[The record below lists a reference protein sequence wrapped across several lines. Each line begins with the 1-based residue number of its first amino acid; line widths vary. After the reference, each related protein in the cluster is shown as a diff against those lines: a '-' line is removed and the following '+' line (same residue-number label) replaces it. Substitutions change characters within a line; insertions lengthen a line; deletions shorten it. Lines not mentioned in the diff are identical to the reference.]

1 MYINSYGQLVADDY
15 LSHHG
20 ILGMHWGIR
29 RFQPYPKGYSG
40 DGKFTGK
47 DSYKKAK
54 KEYKAAKKNVRI
66 AKEEVGDAK
75 RSIHYAKANLKADK
89 YSLKAYK
96 KDYKYQK
103 KAPDDEKTDELKRLV
118 KEFGIE
124 VKKSENQLKIAEA
137 WKRSKDKSLAE
148 AKNELNIA
156 KAEYLTQKALLK
168 ESKKQ
173 SKSNETEN
181 FDSKKSSSS
190 SQSKTNVLEGVKGND
205 YWEKLESIDAIS
217 GSEINKLAKKH
228 PELKKYD
235 IHGDGKFWDVE
246 RMSSEVKNSQI
257 KSELEKI
264 KDRAGKMMFALDQE
278 EKANKSQTLST
289 NGNKETET
297 RAKETSAS
305 AKNTNSGMSKEQIN
319 SKMETA
325 RKNDRWD
332 LNFMEAVQNKTWAG
346 ANEEGKINKNKMLS
360 EYKDYLSDP
369 EGYWKGRGNRNAS
382 DNVETG
388 RKLYNMSDSRR
399 EKAFSDARKQSV
411 QNYSRVKSMR
421 NSGMTYTQIADK
433 LGVSESTVWA
443 MLFDEE

>member
-1 MYINSYGQLVADDY
+1 MFIDSHGFLRDDSYLAHY
-15 LSHHG
+15 G

-54 KEYKAAKKNVRI
+54 KEYKAAKKNVRV

-75 RSIHYAKANLKADK
+75 RSIRYAKANLKADK

-168 ESKKQ
+168 ESKK
-173 SKSNETEN
+173 KP
-181 FDSKKSSSS
+181 K
-190 SQSKTNVLEGVKGND
+190 ND
-205 YWEKLESIDAIS
+205 IS
-217 GSEINKLAKKH
+217 
-228 PELKKYD
+228 
-235 IHGDGKFWDVE
+235 
-246 RMSSEVKNSQI
+246 
-257 KSELEKI
+257 
-264 KDRAGKMMFALDQE
+264 
-278 EKANKSQTLST
+278 NKSQKDYEDDYAKAEAAYKDVMHRPASEAEIQKAKS
-289 NGNKETET
+289 NMNKAQKAMEDNYVKNHPNYKEELGIN

-305 AKNTNSGMSKEQIN
+305 AKITNSGMSKEQIN

-346 ANEEGKINKNKMLS
+346 ANEEGKVNKNKMLS

-411 QNYSRVKSMR
+411 QNYSLVKSMR